1 MTFEEWASKAFADF
15 GRNDFNLRPQATAKA
30 FGRDAWDASEKAATA
45 AEREACA
52 VTVEKTLLPQNITDA
67 IAALIRAR
75 SDD

>member
-1 MTFEEWASKAFADF
+1 MTFEEHWGYPRGDLRLCLEKHKTPLEAERL
-15 GRNDFNLRPQATAKA
+15 GRLLWND
-30 FGRDAWDASEKAATA
+30 ATA

>member
-1 MTFEEWASKAFADF
+1 MTFDEWRDSGGAPVFESQTEMD
-15 GRNDFNLRPQATAKA
+15 RAK
-30 FGRDAWDASEKAATA
+30 RTWDASEKAATA